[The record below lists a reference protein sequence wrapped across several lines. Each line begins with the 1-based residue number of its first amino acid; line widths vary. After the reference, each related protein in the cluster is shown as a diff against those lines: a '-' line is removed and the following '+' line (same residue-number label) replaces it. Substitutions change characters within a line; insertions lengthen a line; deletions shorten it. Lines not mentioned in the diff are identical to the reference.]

1 MTRSASARMLSYSAS
16 TASSPEPVVPL
27 VEFGRPALPGRTDV
41 PCPAWTRSSVPGDLE
56 SQVYLLGG
64 LHASGELQRPAGAVR
79 FGRIDLYG
87 RRPVVAVPVRGAS
100 LQEERGQRGGAD
112 KSDSRFHKFRYCSV
126 TNVRGCGN
134 PGKYDSERELSYL
147 FDSCQNVCSG
157 ASEEAGF
164 FVILCKMSNL

>member
-16 TASSPEPVVPL
+16 TASSRSPVVPL
-27 VEFGRPALPGRTDV
+27 VEFGDQLSLPDGRALSGVDAQQR
-41 PCPAWTRSSVPGDLE
+41 AGDLE